1 MSGSAADDAPGPDR
15 DPEPARGSESTAD
28 PGAAERIGSRIGGGL
43 ADAMRSGASGEQL
56 TADGLLA
63 AIGGWRGIGE
73 SLVPALLFL
82 AIYIPTQDAR
92 LSALVPGGL
101 AVALVVIRLVR
112 RETLVSAISGMLGV
126 GVAVL
131 ITLITGRGIDY
142 YLSGFVINAAWALGL
157 FISVIVGWPAL
168 GLAIGAFSGDLT
180 GWRRKPAVRRVATLL
195 TLLWL
200 SLFVLRLAVQLPL
213 YLSEQVAALG
223 FARIAMG
230 VPLFAAVIVVTWFT
244 ARKHLRSSDD
254 SAGGSVAE
262 TGQNTPPA

>member
-1 MSGSAADDAPGPDR
+1 MSGSGADDAPGPVR
-15 DPEPARGSESTAD
+15 DPESA
-28 PGAAERIGSRIGGGL
+28 GAAERIGSRIGGGL

-56 TADGLLA
+56 TAEGLLS

-73 SLVPALLFL
+73 TLVPALLFL

-92 LSALVPGGL
+92 LSALVPGAL

-112 RETLVSAISGMLGV
+112 REALVSALSGMLGV

-142 YLSGFVINAAWALGL
+142 YLSGFVVNVAWALGL
-157 FISVIVGWPAL
+157 FVSVIVGWPAL
-168 GLAIGAFSGDLT
+168 GFAIGAFSGDLK
-180 GWRRKPAVRRVATLL
+180 GWRKKPRMRRVATLL

-200 SLFVLRLAVQLPL
+200 SLFVVRLAVQLPM
-213 YLSEQVAALG
+213 YLSGQVMALG
-223 FARIAMG
+223 IARVAMG
-230 VPLFAAVIVVTWFT
+230 IPLFAAVIVATWFI

-254 SAGGSVAE
+254 SGAESEAE
-262 TGQNTPPA
+262 TGQNTPSA